1 MDITD
6 IREQIDMIDDA
17 LVKLFLQRMQLSA
30 QIAAY
35 KKSIIYL
42 FMCQPE
48 RKKSSRRFQNRPVL
62 ISKRISARFIQHFLN
77 SAVPTKTN
85 YIEVDE

>member
-6 IREQIDMIDDA
+6 IRDQIDVIDDA

-35 KKSIIYL
+35 KKKHNLPVHVPAREEEILEKVSEQAGADFEAYIRALYTTL
-42 FMCQPE
+42 FE
-48 RKKSSRRFQNRPVL
+48 LSRSYQNKL
-62 ISKRISARFIQHFLN
+62 
-77 SAVPTKTN
+77 
-85 YIEVDE
+85 Y

>member
-6 IREQIDMIDDA
+6 IRDQIDMIDDA

-35 KKSIIYL
+35 KEMHNLPVHVPAREEEILKKVSEQAGAGFEAYIRALYTTL
-42 FMCQPE
+42 FE
-48 RKKSSRRFQNRPVL
+48 LSRSYQNKL
-62 ISKRISARFIQHFLN
+62 
-77 SAVPTKTN
+77 
-85 YIEVDE
+85 Y